1 MIFEF
6 LPGTNQHQQQEHLQQ
21 FSVLITSSLLLF
33 QIGAEKIFNSI
44 LPTNMRFFHLQS
56 LQACV
61 GLLALTISNASNYG
75 LNTKKHVGEY
85 IAETGFYQ
93 SLTLTDEEPILE
105 KRSEFQDIQVMNS
118 VYYGKV
124 LILDGVIQLT
134 EKDADS
140 YNEMMVHPAMM
151 AHPKPKRVL
160 VIGGGDGKLRV
171 LFNEPIDQDS

>member
-1 MIFEF
+1 
-6 LPGTNQHQQQEHLQQ
+6 
-21 FSVLITSSLLLF
+21 
-33 QIGAEKIFNSI
+33 
-44 LPTNMRFFHLQS
+44 MRFFHLQS

-171 LFNEPIDQDS
+171 LFNEPSDQDS

>member
-1 MIFEF
+1 
-6 LPGTNQHQQQEHLQQ
+6 
-21 FSVLITSSLLLF
+21 
-33 QIGAEKIFNSI
+33 
-44 LPTNMRFFHLQS
+44 MRFLHLKS

-75 LNTKKHVGEY
+75 LNTKLKHVGEY

-171 LFNEPIDQDS
+171 LFNEPSDQDS

>member
-1 MIFEF
+1 
-6 LPGTNQHQQQEHLQQ
+6 
-21 FSVLITSSLLLF
+21 
-33 QIGAEKIFNSI
+33 
-44 LPTNMRFFHLQS
+44 MRFLHLQS

-61 GLLALTISNASNYG
+61 SVLALTFSNVSSYG
-75 LNTKKHVGEY
+75 LNTDLKHVGEY

-105 KRSEFQDIQVMNS
+105 KRSEFQDIAVMNS
-118 VYYGKV
+118 KYYGKV

-160 VIGGGDGKLRV
+160 VIGGGDGKFRV
-171 LFNEPIDQDS
+171 LFNEPSNQDSWIQLLLLKIRYRLCFVRSTETS